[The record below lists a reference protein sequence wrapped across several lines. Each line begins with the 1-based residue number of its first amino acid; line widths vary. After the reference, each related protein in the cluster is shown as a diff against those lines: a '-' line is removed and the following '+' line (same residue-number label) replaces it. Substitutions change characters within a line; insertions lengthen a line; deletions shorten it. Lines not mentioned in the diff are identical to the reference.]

1 MSLIIVILALAT
13 AAFVAFSLRKKSS
26 HDEVKTSSPI
36 NPIVVENAIPEPVVL
51 EPVVPTPV
59 VEEPVA
65 TPEQKVE
72 RKVNAAKQGAAK
84 KTATKKPTKRTR

>member
-26 HDEVKTSSPI
+26 HDDVKTSGPV

-51 EPVVPTPV
+51 ESVVPTPV

-65 TPEQKVE
+65 TSEQKVT
-72 RKVNAAKQGAAK
+72 RKANAAKQS
-84 KTATKKPTKRTR
+84 ATKKTVTKTPTKRTK